1 MKKSV
6 KTKAVPVFKKKVY
19 PKKNMNESNLFFWE
33 IKLTLVDI
41 KHLKFK
47 SDVKFKFLILFF
59 TNLHLPYKIKS
70 LLIV

>member
-1 MKKSV
+1 
-6 KTKAVPVFKKKVY
+6 
-19 PKKNMNESNLFFWE
+19 MNESNLFFWE
-33 IKLTLVDI
+33 IKLTLVDT